1 MNEKLFLFGKIC
13 IPFRHLTINWESNH
27 QTRDGAQLPV
37 NNWDIIVCLG
47 YNTPNGYK
55 FEVQKIFFFDWVI
68 LKINPHKLIS
78 NATTFGKVVV
88 FQIDP

>member
-1 MNEKLFLFGKIC
+1 M
-13 IPFRHLTINWESNH
+13 
-27 QTRDGAQLPV
+27 
-37 NNWDIIVCLG
+37 
-47 YNTPNGYK
+47 GYK
-55 FEVQKIFFFDWVI
+55 PEVQKIFFFDWVI